1 MNRRRFLKKGVLGTS
16 AIGLGQAI
24 TRGPFALQGQKLI
37 TKSAEERK
45 GASPQSRIP
54 VGEVQLHDAV
64 VVSRPGMLPS
74 AEKTAAKV
82 LVEEVEKRT
91 SVRLAVSTAWP
102 DGKPLIA
109 ITSGETFSAW
119 GRRVPTRHGAGLPE
133 TRPEGYRLYVEKQNQ
148 QPVVWVIGAD
158 ARGALFG
165 VGKLLH
171 RLNWSQGRLAIAS
184 DLDFATAPA
193 FAIRGHQLGYRAMTN
208 TYDAWNTAQFEQY
221 IRELTFFGANSV
233 EGIPFQDNRKTPVM
247 KVPRAEMNRAIG
259 EICQRYEMDYWA
271 WVPADF
277 SLKDKVRRAQ
287 LLKQC
292 EGFFR
297 ATPVFTGFTF
307 PGGDPGDNPP
317 ELVLPFLE
325 EVAKL
330 LAQTHPNAKVWLSLQ
345 HFTPAE
351 VDETFNY
358 INRQLPPWLGGLVA
372 GPGSPPMQVV
382 RNRLAARYGFRDYP
396 DITHQCR
403 CQYQVPDWDQAF
415 ALTEGRES
423 VNPRPAGYAAIFSQT
438 SGYTNGFI
446 TYSEGVNDDVN
457 KTIWSALGWDPGL
470 TPREILVEYARVY
483 FNPTVA
489 ERAADNI
496 LALENNW
503 RGALIDNGAVEGT
516 LQKWQ
521 QLQYDAPGLGTN
533 WRWQMCQL
541 RANYD
546 AYLRHRLV
554 NETRI
559 ESEANAVLARSR
571 KLGADKAMAEATRVL
586 DRAVTEPVSVELRT
600 RISGLCDKLFHCIGL
615 QTSVKKYFAIG
626 EERGAVLDFVDY
638 PLNNRWWLEDQFTAI
653 RALKSEDE
661 MNRRL
666 IQLAAWEHPGPGSFY
681 DDLGNIA
688 KSPHVVHCCP
698 GNGPALKEHP
708 QPAFWWWDQG
718 KSRARLSWQVTLWP
732 DAMVYE
738 GLDPDSQYVVRST
751 GYGQAFLRINGER
764 VEPTIDGTQMGEFK
778 EFPVD
783 LRFVKDRK
791 LVLTWESP
799 PNEGML
805 NWRQQ
810 SRLSEVWLLK
820 KPVAKMKITSRSHAG
835 TYTQR

>member
-1 MNRRRFLKKGVLGTS
+1 MNRRRFLEKGVLGTG

-24 TRGPFALQGQKLI
+24 ATGSLASQAQKLI
-37 TKSAEERK
+37 AS
-45 GASPQSRIP
+45 GAQGRDGSSPQWGMP
-54 VGEVQLHDAV
+54 VEEIQLHDAV
-64 VVSRPGMLPS
+64 VVLRPGKLPL

-82 LVEEVEKRT
+82 LVEEVERRT
-91 SVRLAVSTAWP
+91 SIRLRVSTTWP
-102 DGKPLIA
+102 ERKPAIA
-109 ITSGETFSAW
+109 ITSGKTISSW
-119 GRRVPTRHGAGLPE
+119 GRRVPTRQGAGLPE
-133 TRPEGYRLYVEKQNQ
+133 TRPEGYRLFVEKQTQ

-165 VGKLLH
+165 VGKLLR
-171 RLNWSQGRLAIAS
+171 RLNWSQGKLAIPS
-184 DLDFATAPA
+184 DLDLATAPA

-208 TYDAWNTAQFEQY
+208 TYDAWNAAQFEQY
-221 IRELTFFGANSV
+221 IRELTFFGANSI
-233 EGIPFQDNRKTPVM
+233 EGIPFQDRRKTPVM
-247 KVPRAEMNRAIG
+247 KVPRAEMNHAIG
-259 EICQRYEMDYWA
+259 EICQRYGLDYWA

-277 SLKDKVRRAQ
+277 SLKDEVRRAQ

-292 EGFFR
+292 EEFFR

-325 EVAKL
+325 EVAKVL
-330 LAQTHPNAKVWLSLQ
+330 GQTHPNAKIWLSLQ
-345 HFTPAE
+345 HFTPGE
-351 VDETFNY
+351 VDDTFRY
-358 INRQLPPWLGGLVA
+358 INRHLPPWLGGLVA
-372 GPGSPPMQVV
+372 GPGSPPMQGV
-382 RNRLAARYGFRDYP
+382 RNRLAERYGFRDYP

-403 CQYQVPDWDQAF
+403 CQYQVPDWDQAYS
-415 ALTEGRES
+415 LTEGRES

-457 KTIWSALGWDPGL
+457 KAVWSALGWDPGL
-470 TPREILVEYARVY
+470 EPREILVDYARAY
-483 FNPTVA
+483 FSPDVA
-489 ERAADNI
+489 ERAADAI

-503 RGALIDNGAVEGT
+503 RGPLIDNGAVEGT
-516 LQKWQ
+516 LHEWQ
-521 QLQYDAPGLGTN
+521 QMQEAAPGLETN

-546 AYLRHRLV
+546 AYLRRRLL
-554 NETRI
+554 NETRL
-559 ESEANAVLARSR
+559 ESEANTVLARSR
-571 KLGADKAMAEATRVL
+571 KLGADRTMAEAARVL

-600 RISGLCDKLFHCIGL
+600 RISELCDALFHSIGL

-626 EERGAVLDFVDY
+626 EERGAVLDFVDD
-638 PLNNRWWLEDQFTAI
+638 PLNNRWWLEDQFKVI

-661 MNRRL
+661 KNRRL
-666 IQLAAWEHPGPGSFY
+666 IQLATWEHPGPGSFY
-681 DDLGNIA
+681 DNLGNIA

-698 GNGPALKEHP
+698 GNGPVLKEHP
-708 QPAFWWWDQG
+708 QPTFWWWIQG

-732 DAMVYE
+732 AAMVYE

-783 LRFVKDRK
+783 SRFVKNRK
-791 LVLTWESP
+791 LVLTWDGP
-799 PNEGML
+799 PNEEKL
-805 NWRQQ
+805 NWRRQ
-810 SRLSEVWLLK
+810 SRLAEVWLLK
-820 KPVAKMKITSRSHAG
+820 KPDSTARRTA
-835 TYTQR
+835 